1 MKKHMMR
8 LPVRPLLVGV
18 LLLVSAMLAPL
29 GARAA
34 ELVIIANPAQSGL
47 DLQAKDLERIYMGK
61 MSRWDND
68 EAIVPVMLK
77 GGPVHEAFVESY
89 LDRSPHRFVTYWR
102 QMIFT
107 GKGTPPKSFA
117 SEEELIAFV
126 AATPGSVG
134 YASAVTGGQ
143 DVKVLSISQD

>member
-1 MKKHMMR
+1 MRKYMMR
-8 LPVRPLLVGV
+8 LPVRPFLVGV
-18 LLLVSAMLAPL
+18 LLLVSATLAPL
-29 GARAA
+29 GVRAA
-34 ELVIIANPAQSGL
+34 ELVIIANSAQSGPNL
-47 DLQAKDLERIYMGK
+47 EAKDLERIYMGK
-61 MSRWDND
+61 LSRWDND

-77 GGPVHEAFVESY
+77 GGPVHEAFVKSY

-107 GKGTPPKSFA
+107 GKGTPPRSFA

-134 YASAVTGGQ
+134 YASAVTVGQ
-143 DVKVLSISQD
+143 DVKIMAISQD